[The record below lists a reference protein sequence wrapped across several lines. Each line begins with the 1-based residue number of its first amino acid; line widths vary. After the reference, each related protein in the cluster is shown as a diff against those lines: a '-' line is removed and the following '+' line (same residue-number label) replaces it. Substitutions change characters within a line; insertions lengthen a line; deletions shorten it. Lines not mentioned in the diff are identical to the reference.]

1 MLHVGNTLRVQA
13 LRTHFDYGTRSAKR
27 RKKEEMNREIE
38 DHMKNQLAEL
48 SLGRIVLHLVCAC
61 RDHKFLWH
69 WRGILREILAE
80 AY

>member
-1 MLHVGNTLRVQA
+1 MLHVGNTLRVRA
-13 LRTHFDYGTRSAKR
+13 LRRISIMARVLPKGV
-27 RKKEEMNREIE
+27 KKEEMNREIE

-61 RDHKFLWH
+61 RDHKLLWH
-69 WRGILREILAE
+69 WRGILREIRTE